1 MGNVG
6 NTWATLWLPPHFRQA
21 WATSSIV
28 LRMYA
33 GASQPRGLVPGEFRY
48 GEEKSS
54 VGFSCVVATAV
65 ALALTLNVLQFLL
78 DSTPRTNLTV
88 AGLLASFRTALPP
101 ESIGLLALSG
111 IVAVFGLLIDRL

>member
-1 MGNVG
+1 MERKSLLL
-6 NTWATLWLPPHFRQA
+6 A
-21 WATSSIV
+21 
-28 LRMYA
+28 
-33 GASQPRGLVPGEFRY
+33 LVA
-48 GEEKSS
+48 
-54 VGFSCVVATAV
+54 CAVVAMAV